1 MQMTRSGSE
10 NGDSEKLEV
19 GSYEKLYVRV
29 VNAEAKPYCTLAWF
43 PAKLV

>member
-1 MQMTRSGSE
+1 MVLPFLNYRD
-10 NGDSEKLEV
+10 NSEKLEV
-19 GSYEKLYVRV
+19 GTYENLYVSV